1 MGNSFGG
8 KWREKNVDRNVLIEK
23 LIEMN
28 LVFII
33 VVYICL
39 LNLVNNYDS
48 IGIDC

>member
-1 MGNSFGG
+1 MGNSFEG

-39 LNLVNNYDS
+39 LNLVNYD
-48 IGIDC
+48 GIDC

>member
-1 MGNSFGG
+1 MGNSFEG

-39 LNLVNNYDS
+39 LNLVNNYD
-48 IGIDC
+48 GIDC

>member
-1 MGNSFGG
+1 MGNSFEG

-33 VVYICL
+33 VVYICICL
-39 LNLVNNYDS
+39 LNLVNNYD
-48 IGIDC
+48 GIDC